1 MLLGQPKSGSRVAKA
16 GECGLDVAATE
27 QSSGGETA
35 VASML
40 EQAVEKEGHCG
51 KGPL

>member
-1 MLLGQPKSGSRVAKA
+1 MSGSRAAKA
-16 GECGLDVAATE
+16 GEYGLDVAATE